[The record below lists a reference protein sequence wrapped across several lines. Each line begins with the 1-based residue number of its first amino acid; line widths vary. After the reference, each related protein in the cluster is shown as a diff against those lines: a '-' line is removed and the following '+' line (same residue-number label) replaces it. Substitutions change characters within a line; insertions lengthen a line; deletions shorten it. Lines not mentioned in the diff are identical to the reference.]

1 MRLTATFCY
10 EQIGLN
16 LAKVTS
22 LIIAINVISRK
33 ENGTMFENKKVKA
46 TGIHYNRYIESW
58 RNEGGYIEY
67 GEAFD
72 EWLTFEGLTEDE
84 IRDVHDLCTGKF
96 ELEVNCKPFI
106 EKQKKA
112 IEELEKEAELEE
124 KRKAKIDPKA
134 AKLVRNR
141 VRNHFNEAV
150 NYIKNHAD
158 EIIGNAAK

>member
-1 MRLTATFCY
+1 
-10 EQIGLN
+10 
-16 LAKVTS
+16 
-22 LIIAINVISRK
+22 
-33 ENGTMFENKKVKA
+33 MFENKKVKA

-124 KRKAKIDPKA
+124 KRKAKIDPKTA
-134 AKLVRNR
+134 AHIKKR
-141 VRNHFNEAV
+141 VNEAV
-150 NYIKNHAD
+150 NFIKKYAD
-158 EIIGNAAK
+158 EIVGNAAK